1 VKRQKFRALL
11 GKGAARNIN
20 APLKFEVCVS
30 YLINTVAKTYRR
42 RLARVVV
49 AIAGAVAAAVIAPQ
63 PNSQL
68 SAQTEASTVVL
79 SPTDTYINLNSNNY
93 STAATVGTYTWPDYQ
108 AANAILMKFDLSKL
122 PAGAVIQSA
131 KLRLSLVEADQKSTP
146 TYNISAHKIIGGNP
160 DLATATGYMRTAS
173 AAWAAST
180 CCWSGVPLAQ
190 GNISA
195 AYTTVAVDKTLGV
208 KTWNITSMVK
218 EWMST
223 PSTNFGLLLN
233 SDASVPQNR
242 YRYFASMEYSDPAR
256 RPKLEVT
263 FSGATAPSTTTTTV
277 SLTSPT
283 SGAMLSN
290 TVAVTA
296 SAQSAAGIAGVQFR
310 VNGNPLGQEVQSAP
324 YAVNWNTAAV
334 PDGAYTLTAVAR
346 NPSGNTATSAGV
358 GVNVKNGAI
367 TGAVTIVPTDTSISL
382 ETSNKSTETILT
394 TYTWPEYKTANA
406 ILMRF
411 DLSAIPAGAS
421 VQAATLSMG
430 LVQSDSGPEPT
441 YTITAH
447 KILNKTPMITAATGS
462 TYDGT
467 NAWSPSG
474 CCYNSIP
481 LAQSDITTPYDQQ
494 AIDKTPGVK
503 TWNLTRMVQEWI
515 ATPSSNRGVLLNSD
529 VTKTKDRYRFF
540 ASTKNPNTS
549 LRPVLT
555 VRFGATSGSGSGGT
569 LPGDTIPPTV
579 SMTAPA
585 SGATVSG
592 TAVTVSANATDNVGV
607 VGVQFKLDGANL
619 GSEDLTAPYSTTW
632 NTTGTPNGSHTLSA
646 VARDAAGNMGTA
658 VVTINVSNTTTPAS
672 PGGGLSSRYPGDV
685 GIENDPSVIFVE
697 QFEEGSIANIG
708 PRWGDV
714 KNGPAMQL
722 VSEVP
727 PGSPAG
733 HSLSIPWVGG
743 GVNNGGHL
751 YKVLSPGINDVM
763 YVRYYI
769 KYPTTGDYSH
779 TGIWIGGNNPVS
791 AWPDPI
797 AGSKPNGNDR
807 FIAAGEQNTL
817 THAFE
822 HYDYWMGM
830 HPDAGGTYWG
840 NFLLN
845 NPSVQANPGQW
856 VCVEEMVKLNNP
868 VSAWN
873 GEHALWLNGV
883 KVSHLGQGFP
893 KGYWIGGRFYQ
904 DPTVATTFEGF
915 QWRNDSALNINWI
928 WLQNYAPNDPPGF
941 SSTILFDHVVVA
953 KSYIGCLP

>member
-1 VKRQKFRALL
+1 
-11 GKGAARNIN
+11 
-20 APLKFEVCVS
+20 VS
-30 YLINTVAKTYRR
+30 YLINAVATTYRR
-42 RLARVVV
+42 RLSHALV
-49 AIAGAVAAAVIAPQ
+49 AIAGVVAAAVIAPQ
-63 PNSQL
+63 SNSQV
-68 SAQTEASTVVL
+68 SAQSQTGTMVL
-79 SPTDTYINLNSNNY
+79 SPTDTYISLNSNNY
-93 STAATVGTYTWPDYQ
+93 NGDPMLATYTWPDYQ
-108 AANAILMKFDLSKL
+108 PANAILMKFDLSKL
-122 PAGAVIQSA
+122 PAGSVIQTA
-131 KLRLSLVEADQKSTP
+131 KLQLSLIEADHKEGTP
-146 TYNISAHKIIGGNP
+146 TYNVSAHKIIGGNP
-160 DLATATGYMRTAS
+160 DLAAATGYMRTAS
-173 AAWAAST
+173 LAWTASN

-190 GNISA
+190 SNISP
-195 AYTTVAVDKTLGV
+195 AYVTVAVDKTLAV
-208 KTWNITSMVK
+208 KTWTITSMAQ
-218 EWMST
+218 EWMANPGS
-223 PSTNFGLLLN
+223 NFGLLLN
-233 SDASVPQNR
+233 SDASVRQNR
-242 YRYFASMEYSDPAR
+242 YRYFASMENPNTAL

-263 FSGATAPSTTTTTV
+263 FVGGTTTPPIPPPTTPPTV
-277 SLTSPT
+277 SVTSPT
-283 SGAMLSN
+283 SGAVLSN
-290 TVAVTA
+290 TVTVTA
-296 SAQSAAGIAGVQFR
+296 SAQGANGIAGVQFR
-310 VNGNPLGQEVQSAP
+310 VNGNPLGQEDQSAP
-324 YAVNWNTAAV
+324 YAVTWNTTTV
-334 PDGAYTLTAVAR
+334 SDGTYTLTAVAR
-346 NPSGNTATSAGV
+346 DPSGNTATSAGV
-358 GVNVKNGAI
+358 VVNVKNSVIPSAI
-367 TGAVTIVPTDTSISL
+367 TIVPTDTSISL
-382 ETSNKSTETILT
+382 DPNNKSSETILT
-394 TYTWPEYKTANA
+394 TYTWPEYQTANA
-406 ILMRF
+406 IVMRF

-421 VQAATLSMG
+421 VQDATLSMA
-430 LVQSDSGPEPT
+430 LVQSDSQPEPT

-447 KILNKTPMITAATGS
+447 KILNKTPTITGVTGY

-474 CCYNSIP
+474 CCYGGIP
-481 LAQSDITTPYDQQ
+481 LAQADITTPYDQQ
-494 AIDKTPGVK
+494 AVDKTPGVK

-515 ATPSSNRGVLLNSD
+515 AAPSSNRGMLLNSD
-529 VTKTKDRYRFF
+529 ATKDKDRYRFF
-540 ASTKNPNTS
+540 ASTKNSNAT

-555 VRFGATSGSGSGGT
+555 VRLGSGSGGGGT
-569 LPGDTIPPTV
+569 VPGDTIPPTV

-607 VGVQFKLDGANL
+607 VGVQFKLDGGNL

-646 VARDAAGNMGTA
+646 VARDAAGNVGTSS
-658 VVTINVSNTTTPAS
+658 VVTITVSNTTTPPPPPPS
-672 PGGGLSSRYPGDV
+672 SGGALSTLYPGDV
-685 GIENDPSVIFVE
+685 GIENDPNVIFVE

-722 VSEVP
+722 VTEVP

-751 YKVLSPGINDVM
+751 YKMMNPGIDDVM

-769 KYPTTGDYSH
+769 KYPTSGDYSH
-779 TGIWIGGNNPVS
+779 TGVWIGGSNPMS

-797 AGSKPNGNDR
+797 AGSKPSGNDR
-807 FIAAGEQNTL
+807 FIAAGEQNTI
-817 THAFE
+817 TRAFE
-822 HYDYWMGM
+822 HYNYWMGM
-830 HPDAGGTYWG
+830 HPDGNGSYWG

-904 DPTVATTFEGF
+904 DPTVTTTFEGF
-915 QWRNDSALNINWI
+915 QWRNDPALNINWI

-953 KSYIGCLP
+953 KKYIGCLQ